1 MIIEEEY
8 RLVKNLVNKVIHNID
23 NFYVTSDN
31 TLRMSISG
39 DIFAVPLGVVDK
51 GSNIEIYER
60 GLSHFTNY
68 KMYKRA
74 FSYLYYEIAEKDV
87 REALISI
94 SKEQEEYRNSVI
106 NYLNN

>member
-1 MIIEEEY
+1 
-8 RLVKNLVNKVIHNID
+8 
-23 NFYVTSDN
+23 
-31 TLRMSISG
+31 MS
-39 DIFAVPLGVVDK
+39 
-51 GSNIEIYER
+51 

-87 REALISI
+87 REAPVAI
-94 SKEQEEYRNSVI
+94 SKEQEEHRNSVI